1 MTDIEQTP
9 STDVNNYWY
18 YTKLLFTK
26 CTHTKNKKKQTDLTL
41 LSVGHRPVI
50 SNPTWILHYTITW
63 FKAFSV
69 ILQCFSLL
77 PYLIKRYQ
85 YEITNTF
92 FPLCKEP
99 VIELHV
105 SETETLEYSPEPTV
119 GDTRIVAFADS
130 QAGAEDSDEEK
141 RKKKKKRRAVKSKK
155 YVLCRWTEL

>member
-1 MTDIEQTP
+1 M
-9 STDVNNYWY
+9 
-18 YTKLLFTK
+18 
-26 CTHTKNKKKQTDLTL
+26 
-41 LSVGHRPVI
+41 
-50 SNPTWILHYTITW
+50 
-63 FKAFSV
+63 
-69 ILQCFSLL
+69 
-77 PYLIKRYQ
+77 IKRYQ
-85 YEITNTF
+85 CEITNTF

-155 YVLCRWTEL
+155 YVLCR